1 MDKRHLL
8 GKRLRE
14 LRKRNDFTLAE
25 LAEKINIEPSS
36 LGNIE
41 NGYNYPKVATLEAL
55 SVALNCT
62 IGDFF
67 EFEHHCAT
75 EDLIAE
81 ICKMLQAHPD
91 KVSDVYKMVKALIK

>member
-14 LRKRNDFTLAE
+14 LRKRNEFTLAQ
-25 LAEKINIEPSS
+25 LAEKINVEPSS

-41 NGYNYPKVATLEAL
+41 NGYNYPKVVTLEAL
-55 SVALNCT
+55 ALALNCS

-67 EFEHHCAT
+67 EFEHHRSST
-75 EDLIAE
+75 DLVAE
-81 ICKMLQAHPD
+81 ICRLLEKNPD
-91 KVSDVYKMVKALIK
+91 KVSDIYKMVKALVS

>member
-14 LRKRNDFTLAE
+14 LRKRNNFTLAE
-25 LAEKINIEPSS
+25 LAEKVDIEPSS

-55 SVALNCT
+55 SVALDCG

-67 EFEHHCAT
+67 DFEHHCPT
-75 EDLIAE
+75 GDLIAE
-81 ICKMLQAHPD
+81 ICRLLQANPE
-91 KVSDVYKMVKALIK
+91 KVIDVYKMVKALLK

>member
-14 LRKRNDFTLAE
+14 LRKRNGFTLAE

-41 NGYNYPKVATLEAL
+41 NGYNYPKVATLDAL
-55 SVALNCT
+55 SLALNCN
-62 IGDFF
+62 ICDFF
-67 EFEHHCAT
+67 EFEHHQST
-75 EDLIAE
+75 TDLVTE
-81 ICKMLQAHPD
+81 ICKLLEANPE
-91 KVSDVYKMVKALIK
+91 KVSDVYKMIKALVS